1 MAKIGIIGDGK
12 MGMMLASL
20 LEEGSYEFLDYT
32 KDLVNNDYDVLLDV
46 SHPDMLEN
54 IIKLENEVSIPIC
67 IATTGYNEEQIKK
80 IEELSKNTPVLLS
93 SNYSLG
99 VNLFNKILETASKV
113 LMDDFDIEIIEM
125 HHNQKVDSPSGTAR
139 MFFNTI
145 NNIKEYKEVNGR
157 SGFSKREPN
166 EIGMHSLRGGTVAG
180 VHEVI
185 FAGEDEVFSIKHQA
199 TSRKIFAKGMLKG
212 AKWIVNQE
220 NGLYDMSNVLFKD

>member
-145 NNIKEYKEVNGR
+145 NSIKEYKEVNGR

>member
-80 IEELSKNTPVLLS
+80 IEELSKKTPVLLS